1 MINIPLEKIIEKITE
16 QTGLKEE
23 EVQQKIDAKL
33 EHLSGLISKEG
44 AAHIV
49 ANELGVKLMQT
60 EGVLKIDNLMAG
72 MRDVELNCK
81 VIRKYD
87 LRTFENAKGQGK
99 VFKFLVGDDSGVTM
113 VVLWNDKTDLEKN
126 FKEGDTLKLKLVNVR
141 DNNGRTE
148 LHLGE
153 SGEIVVNPEGVEVES
168 KTSGFAKP
176 ERRKISE
183 LKENEENVEIFGT
196 VVQVF
201 DPKFFKVNSE
211 GRRIKEDET
220 PEGYTYGAVLNV
232 FVDDGSDNI
241 RVVLWKNQIVNF
253 LNVTEEQ
260 LLGFREDLASFEDYK
275 NKMLGEM
282 MKFIGRVTKNEMF
295 GKLEFVANVVLS
307 DVDPE
312 KEMKNLKKEENKE
325 STEEKPNSQ
334 SSSEK
339 KDQAQSEKEEQPE
352 KKEKE
357 ETKNTEESDDDLLS
371 LEDIEDIEED

>member
-16 QTGLKEE
+16 QTDLKEE

-153 SGEIVVNPEGVEVES
+153 SGEIVVNPEGVEIES
-168 KTSGFAKP
+168 KSSGFAKA
-176 ERRKISE
+176 ERKKISE
-183 LKENEENVEIFGT
+183 LKETDENVEIFGT

-211 GRRIKEDET
+211 GRRIKEDEN

-241 RVVLWKNQIVNF
+241 RVVLWKNQIINF
-253 LNVTEEQ
+253 LSINEEE
-260 LLGFREDLASFEDYK
+260 LLKFREEPASFEEYK

-282 MKFIGRVTKNEMF
+282 IKFIGRTTKNEMF
-295 GKLEFVANVVLS
+295 GKIEFVANVVLS

-312 KEMKNLKKEENKE
+312 KEMKNLKKENKE
-325 STEEKPNSQ
+325 ESTPESKQETPESEEKKS
-334 SSSEK
+334 
-339 KDQAQSEKEEQPE
+339 DEEIKE
-352 KKEKE
+352 KKENAEPKPKE
-357 ETKNTEESDDDLLS
+357 EASDDEDLLS
-371 LEDIEDIEED
+371 LEDIEDIEDD